1 MGIRNS
7 NSPRRNAREECAMQR
22 LGNGLPHQSA
32 DWLAMTGLSVARA
45 CAPEGVQV
53 RSCGVT
59 DMRWGKSPY
68 IPQVVNHAA
77 ISSTVIA

>member
-45 CAPEGVQV
+45 CAPQGAGRV
-53 RSCGVT
+53 
-59 DMRWGKSPY
+59 M
-68 IPQVVNHAA
+68 
-77 ISSTVIA
+77 